1 MATDFI
7 GQGQSSVTSPAA
19 LSTADM
25 LVQIDTAIKAI
36 LGGAQE
42 YQIGTRR
49 IRRSELSILM
59 KERRLLQQQLSNEEG
74 HGAAVAYL
82 HGR

>member
-36 LGGAQE
+36 LGGAPI
-42 YQIGTRR
+42 IGAPPIGIQGIRCQTNQR
-49 IRRSELSILM
+49 I
-59 KERRLLQQQLSNEEG
+59 
-74 HGAAVAYL
+74 
-82 HGR
+82 